1 MEMKFLGLIHDVMF
15 VSEYLSKLL
24 KLSRFATHQVNTE
37 AGKCQRFQEGLKPQI
52 REKVSLLELEQ
63 FDKLVGEAKIAE
75 REYESRNQ
83 FFNSKKRGRE
93 LEPDNIRRSG
103 GNIRVQVN
111 KKENSE
117 GNEKRMT
124 LTECQKCGLKH
135 LGNIFFHAEGL
146 YFNYGK
152 KDHMSVQCPEPK
164 TILCH
169 NCKNRDICQK
179 IVLTR
184 QLN

>member
-1 MEMKFLGLIHDVMF
+1 MEMKFLGLIHVVMF

-63 FDKLVGEAKIAE
+63 FDKLVGEAKTAE

-103 GNIRVQVN
+103 GNIGVQVN

-135 LGNIFFHAEGL
+135 LGTFSSMLKVYIL
-146 YFNYGK
+146 IMGK
-152 KDHMSVQCPEPK
+152 R
-164 TILCH
+164 I
-169 NCKNRDICQK
+169 ICQCNAQSQ
-179 IVLTR
+179 R
-184 QLN
+184 QFCAITVGTGTFVKRLSSQDS